1 MGAIAVCT
9 VVSMG
14 AAAFGTVSVSTID
27 GCLMLQSAN
36 TLQTVVVNAVFCG
49 FEPQVQIFCSCI

>member
-27 GCLMLQSAN
+27 GCLMLRSAN
-36 TLQTVVVNAVFCG
+36 TLQTVVVNAVGC
-49 FEPQVQIFCSCI
+49 VLWL